1 MITVVVG
8 KRWNTTPWFSAVGEK
23 TARTATANCTN
34 HNRKL
39 HEPRPQ
45 TTRTATANCTNRDRK
60 PHEPQLQISR
70 TATANC
76 TNRAANR
83 TNRDRK
89 PHEPCRKP
97 HEPRP
102 NRSVNLFL
110 GSTVYC
116 YSNEFHSHFPFSL
129 RTGVYRR
136 PPRKINAFRHTLY
149 FENAPLS
156 HAHLSKT
163 PNHKI
168 ALKIST
174 TLRGILD
181 FVSFLRCLNIFKS
194 NKSSCL

>member
-8 KRWNTTPWFSAVGEK
+8 KRWNTTPWFSGVGEK

-34 HNRKL
+34 
-39 HEPRPQ
+39 
-45 TTRTATANCTNRDRK
+45 CDRK
-60 PHEPQLQISR
+60 PHEPQLQIAR

-76 TNRAANR
+76 TH
-83 TNRDRK
+83 RDRK

-116 YSNEFHSHFPFSL
+116 YSNEFHSHLPFSR

-149 FENAPLS
+149 FEKRPFESRSPVKN
-156 HAHLSKT
+156 SKSQNSAQNINDLT
-163 PNHKI
+163 RN
-168 ALKIST
+168 T
-174 TLRGILD
+174 GFRFILEM
-181 FVSFLRCLNIFKS
+181 SKYIQE
-194 NKSSCL
+194 SSCLSK